1 MDLMLSEV
9 VKLTNGNLVYG
20 EDTVLEN
27 FTRNT
32 KELKKG
38 DIFIGL
44 KGTVDGSKFYLDA
57 LKNGAKGVIVNKGAI
72 TNYEKVDNAF
82 ILEVDDTIK
91 ALGEIAALK
100 RSKYNIPI
108 VAITGSVG
116 KTSTKDIV
124 ASVISQKYKVLKT
137 AGNLNNDIGMP
148 LMILKLKDEEVL
160 VLEMGMNH
168 AGEIS
173 YLSKIAKPTL
183 AIITNVGSAHI
194 GNLGSR
200 ENILKAKLEIR
211 DGLSGKL
218 IINNDNDMLHDYYL
232 SNKDNI
238 ITVGINNDSDIMAKD
253 ISYEG
258 NTSYKYED
266 TLINLKVGGEAFI
279 YNSMLAIA
287 AGKELGLSMEEI
299 KKGIESFELT
309 KNRLQTYNVNGYK
322 IIDETYNANFDSMR
336 EAVTNLGKEN
346 GRKIAVLGDMLELGD
361 YSKEIHSNV
370 GKVVSENNIDLLVTV
385 GNDSKY
391 INDNSNIENVHFST
405 NEEAIKYL
413 KENITTGD
421 VVLLKASNSLNFIEI
436 VNALKG
442 EDNEN

>member
-20 EDTVLEN
+20 ENTVLES

-258 NTSYKYED
+258 NTSYKYEE

>member
-20 EDTVLEN
+20 EDTVLES

-361 YSKEIHSNV
+361 YSKEIHSNI
-370 GKVVSENNIDLLVTV
+370 GRVVNDNNIDLLVTV

>member
-1 MDLMLSEV
+1 MNLTLSEIIKV
-9 VKLTNGNLVYG
+9 TNGNLVYG
-20 EDTVLEN
+20 EDTEVIN

-32 KELKKG
+32 KEINKG
-38 DIFIGL
+38 DVFIGL
-44 KGTVDGSKFYLDA
+44 KGNTDGSIYYLDA
-57 LKNGAKGVIVNKGAI
+57 LKAGAKGVIVNKGAI
-72 TNYEKVDNAF
+72 SNYEKIDNTF

-91 ALGEIAALK
+91 ALGEIASLK

-124 ASVISQKYKVLKT
+124 ASVIGTKYKVLKT

-148 LMILKLKDEEVL
+148 LMILKLQDEEVL

-168 AGEIS
+168 MGEIS

-232 SNKDNI
+232 NNKDNI
-238 ITVGINNDSDIMAKD
+238 ITVGINNDSDIMATD
-253 ISYEG
+253 ISYGET
-258 NTSYKYED
+258 TSYKYD
-266 TLINLKVGGEAFI
+266 NTLINLKVGGEAFI

-299 KKGIESFELT
+299 
-309 KNRLQTYNVNGYK
+309 
-322 IIDETYNANFDSMR
+322 R
-336 EAVTNLGKEN
+336 EQP
-346 GRKIAVLGDMLELGD
+346 
-361 YSKEIHSNV
+361 
-370 GKVVSENNIDLLVTV
+370 
-385 GNDSKY
+385 
-391 INDNSNIENVHFST
+391 
-405 NEEAIKYL
+405 
-413 KENITTGD
+413 
-421 VVLLKASNSLNFIEI
+421 
-436 VNALKG
+436 
-442 EDNEN
+442 

>member
-1 MDLMLSEV
+1 MELMLSEI
-9 VKLTNGNLVYG
+9 VKITNGKLICGEETNLI
-20 EDTVLEN
+20 N

-32 KELKKG
+32 KEVNPG

-44 KGTVDGSKFYLDA
+44 KGNIDGSIYYLDA

-72 TNYEKVDNAF
+72 DKYEFVDNTF
-82 ILEVDDTIK
+82 ILEVDDTLK
-91 ALGEIAALK
+91 ALGEIASLK

-124 ASVISQKYKVLKT
+124 ASVLSQKYKVLKT
-137 AGNLNNDIGMP
+137 EGNLNNDIGMP

-173 YLSKIAKPTL
+173 YLSRIAKPTL

-200 ENILKAKLEIR
+200 ENILKAKLEITE
-211 DGLSGKL
+211 GLSGKL

-238 ITVGINNDSDIMAKD
+238 ITVGINNDSDILAKD

-258 NTSYKYED
+258 NTSYKYND

-299 KKGIESFELT
+299 KKGIENFELT
-309 KNRLQTYNVNGYK
+309 KNRLQTYNINGYK

-336 EAVTNLGKEN
+336 EAITNLGKES

-361 YSKEIHSNV
+361 YSKEIHSNI
-370 GKVVSENNIDLLVTV
+370 GKVVNSNNIDLLVTV
-385 GNDSKY
+385 GDDSKY
-391 INDNSNIENVHFST
+391 INDNVTIENVHFST
-405 NEEAIKYL
+405 NEEAINYL
-413 KENITTGD
+413 KEILTSGD
-421 VVLLKASNSLNFIEI
+421 VVLLKASNSLKFIEI
-436 VNALKG
+436 VSALKG
-442 EDNEN
+442 ENNEN